1 MYTLHHHHI
10 IIGLPL
16 LQLPLQP
23 LSAYPDLGNAAM
35 TVGGIG
41 LKLLLGAR
49 SYVFYM
55 GASYKNSVNT
65 Y

>member
-35 TVGGIG
+35 TMGGIG

-55 GASYKNSVNT
+55 GASYKNNVNT